1 MGILPF
7 YNYACV
13 LLKKKQPKGTIIT
26 FYSHYLQSSSLHNR
40 LPYTVCSFDTLWG
53 GNNSP
58 KQKCTKHTH
67 YWLLSAHILPFKRN
81 EMDEINKKRL

>member
-53 GNNSP
+53 GEQLS
-58 KQKCTKHTH
+58 KTKMHQAYTLLASKCTHFALQTK
-67 YWLLSAHILPFKRN
+67 
-81 EMDEINKKRL
+81 